1 MKLGKK
7 KEVDGDMVMD
17 DEQAALDPI
26 TRLFEIELESTVS
39 NTESD
44 AEPEKTTTEKV
55 LKLSCHIDNNNNPI
69 NNIQDGFNISLS
81 GEMEKFSEVLQR
93 NSVFKK
99 KSLVN
104 KLPSYLCV
112 QFVRFY
118 WKKESNVGGTK
129 AGRAK
134 ILRSVMYPRI
144 LDIYN
149 FCTPDLM
156 KSLDHGRQFE
166 AKIREEED
174 AARLAGIKKA
184 EDESKPQDK
193 EETED
198 EANARKK
205 LEGAAAKQKM

>member
-1 MKLGKK
+1 LKLGKK

-17 DEQAALDPI
+17 DEMAALDPI
-26 TRLFEIELESTVS
+26 TRLFEIELESTLS
-39 NTESD
+39 NTESE
-44 AEPEKTTTEKV
+44 AEPEKTTSEKV

-134 ILRSVMYPRI
+134 ILRSVMYPRV
-144 LDIYN
+144 LDIYK

-166 AKIREEED
+166 AK
-174 AARLAGIKKA
+174 K
-184 EDESKPQDK
+184 
-193 EETED
+193 
-198 EANARKK
+198 
-205 LEGAAAKQKM
+205 

>member
-1 MKLGKK
+1 
-7 KEVDGDMVMD
+7 MVMD
-17 DEQAALDPI
+17 DEMAALDPI

-39 NTESD
+39 NTESE
-44 AEPEKTTTEKV
+44 AEPEKTTSEKV

-81 GEMEKFSEVLQR
+81 GELEKFSEVLQR
-93 NSVFKK
+93 NSIFKK

-144 LDIYN
+144 LDIYK

-184 EDESKPQDK
+184 EEESKPQDK

-205 LEGAAAKQKM
+205 LVGAAAKKKM

>member
-17 DEQAALDPI
+17 DEMAALDPI

-39 NTESD
+39 NTESE
-44 AEPEKTTTEKV
+44 AEPEKTTSEKV

-81 GEMEKFSEVLQR
+81 GELEKFSEVLQR
-93 NSVFKK
+93 NSIFKK

-184 EDESKPQDK
+184 EEESKPQDK

-205 LEGAAAKQKM
+205 LVGAAAKK